1 MSIRGLPLRAR
12 ANRRP
17 IGSVGAGERVG
28 SLASVTRADDEP
40 TTQQLRAVQAD
51 REVHERERADD
62 APTDTEQL
70 AAVRRADKAAYL
82 KEKLDEQAES
92 DRS

>member
-1 MSIRGLPLRAR
+1 MDS
-12 ANRRP
+12 
-17 IGSVGAGERVG
+17 
-28 SLASVTRADDEP
+28 ADDDNP

-51 REVHERERADD
+51 REVDERERAAQ

-82 KEKLDEQAES
+82 KGKLEEKAES
-92 DRS
+92 EERS

>member
-1 MSIRGLPLRAR
+1 VPSAP
-12 ANRRP
+12 
-17 IGSVGAGERVG
+17 E
-28 SLASVTRADDEP
+28 EP

-51 REVHERERADD
+51 REVEERERAED

-82 KEKLDEQAES
+82 KEKLDEQAQS
-92 DRS
+92 QS

>member
-1 MSIRGLPLRAR
+1 VSNSLCTPAH
-12 ANRRP
+12 ASESP
-17 IGSVGAGERVG
+17 G
-28 SLASVTRADDEP
+28 SLAGVTSTEDEP

-51 REVHERERADD
+51 REVQERERAEQ

-82 KEKLDEQAES
+82 KEKLEEKAES
-92 DRS
+92 EERS

>member
-1 MSIRGLPLRAR
+1 VPA
-12 ANRRP
+12 
-17 IGSVGAGERVG
+17 E
-28 SLASVTRADDEP
+28 DDEA

-51 REVHERERADD
+51 REVEERERAED

-92 DRS
+92 QS

>member
-1 MSIRGLPLRAR
+1 MCRPDVAARSTPVRG
-12 ANRRP
+12 
-17 IGSVGAGERVG
+17 GESPG
-28 SLASVTRADDEP
+28 SLGPVSSPDDDP

-51 REVHERERADD
+51 REVQERERAEQ

-82 KEKLDEQAES
+82 KEKLEEKAKSE
-92 DRS
+92 RS